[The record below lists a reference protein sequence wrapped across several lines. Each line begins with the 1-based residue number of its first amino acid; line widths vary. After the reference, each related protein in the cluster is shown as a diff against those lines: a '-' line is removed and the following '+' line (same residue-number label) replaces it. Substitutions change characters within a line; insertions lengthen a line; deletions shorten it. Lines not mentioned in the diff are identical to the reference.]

1 MESIMIA
8 RVARWDPF
16 PDVPWVTE
24 VGAGVPG
31 VLAVYHVID
40 EHDRSG
46 LSISFAEDDTDFDVV
61 TAAILAENSRRGAD
75 GFSGAPTD
83 VTQYRVH
90 AFAPSGTT
98 IRHQA

>member
-24 VGAGVPG
+24 VGASVPG
-31 VLAVYHVID
+31 VLALYHIID
-40 EHDRSG
+40 DENGSG
-46 LSISFAEDDTDFDVV
+46 LSISFAEDDVDFDAV
-61 TAAILAENSRRGAD
+61 TAAIVAENMRRGAD

-83 VTQYRVH
+83 VAQYRVH
-90 AFAPSGTT
+90 AHAP
-98 IRHQA
+98 RAC